1 MASMFKR
8 IWSNLIDSWTAG
20 PSIHLQQRFQVGS
33 ASFFLPFGWQPLK
46 NSQEILTACSA
57 DGTQRATISVVH
69 FESEVTFD
77 CFKALCEK
85 RLKIENQQLPQGH
98 VDPDPLAA
106 HHTTSTHRFYS

>member
-46 NSQEILTACSA
+46 NSQEILTAFSA
-57 DGTQRATISVVH
+57 DGKQRATISVVH
-69 FESEVTFD
+69 FDPEGPFN
-77 CFKALCEK
+77 FLKALSGKGLTFETNNLSK
-85 RLKIENQQLPQGH
+85 VPLK
-98 VDPDPLAA
+98 PD
-106 HHTTSTHRFYS
+106 HTEHAGA